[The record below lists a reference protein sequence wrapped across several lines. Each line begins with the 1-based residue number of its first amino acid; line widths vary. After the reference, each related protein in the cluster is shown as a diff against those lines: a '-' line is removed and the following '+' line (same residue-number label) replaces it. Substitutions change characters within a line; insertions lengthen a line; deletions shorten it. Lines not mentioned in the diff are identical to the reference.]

1 MKIQTSL
8 FDILTDNKNSEFNLR
23 TLNDLELLSKIKGLL
38 YIPEYITK
46 EEHVLLWQSVNS
58 ENWLGDLK
66 RRVQHYGY
74 KYNYRARFIDY
85 TMKIE
90 DLPEW
95 VMPLANNLHK
105 EEYMPVIPDQLIV
118 NEYKPGQ
125 GIASHI
131 DCEPCF
137 GDTIISLSLGSTCVM
152 DFINKET
159 KEKVE
164 VLLEPRSLVVLKD
177 DARYL
182 WTHGIT
188 GKKADN
194 FKGVKHNRKTRI
206 SLTFR
211 NVILNSSENKYLK
224 CNV

>member
-1 MKIQTSL
+1 MQTSL
-8 FDILTDNKNSEFNLR
+8 FDNSASEKKTTEFI
-23 TLNDLELLSKIKGLL
+23 TKSLNDLALLSKIKGLL

-46 EEHVLLWQSVNS
+46 EEHASFWQAVNA

-74 KYNYRARFIDY
+74 KYDYKARFIDY
-85 TMKIE
+85 TMKIG

-95 VMPLANNLHK
+95 VMPLAKKLHK

-118 NEYKPGQ
+118 NEYNQGQ
-125 GIASHI
+125 GIASHV

-194 FKGVKHNRKTRI
+194 FRGVKHERKTRI

-211 NVILNSSENKYLK
+211 NVRLNSCETNK
-224 CNV
+224 

>member
-1 MKIQTSL
+1 MQMSL
-8 FDILTDNKNSEFNLR
+8 FDRLPEEKR
-23 TLNDLELLSKIKGLL
+23 TLVEKVKSLNELTMLSKVKGLS
-38 YIPEYITK
+38 YIPEYITN
-46 EEHVLLWQSVNS
+46 EEQTSFWKSINS

-74 KYNYRARFIDY
+74 KYDYKARFIDY
-85 TMKIE
+85 SMKIGE
-90 DLPEW
+90 LPEW
-95 VMPLANNLHK
+95 TMLLAKKLHQDG
-105 EEYMPVIPDQLIV
+105 YMSAIPDQLIV

-137 GDTIISLSLGSTCVM
+137 GDTIISLSLGSTCLM

-164 VLLEPRSLVVLKD
+164 VFLEPRSLVVLKD

-188 GKKADN
+188 AKKSDY
-194 FKGVKHNRKTRI
+194 FKGQKHERSTRI

-211 NVILNSSENKYLK
+211 NVLLNTCAIRN
-224 CNV
+224 

>member
-1 MKIQTSL
+1 MQISL
-8 FDILTDNKNSEFNLR
+8 FENPVTEKKTSVISPK
-23 TLNDLELLSKIKGLL
+23 TLNDLALLSKVKGLL

-46 EEHVLLWQSVNS
+46 EEHASFWQSVNA

-74 KYNYRARFIDY
+74 KYDYKARFIDY
-85 TMKIE
+85 SMKIGE
-90 DLPEW
+90 LPEW
-95 VMPLANNLHK
+95 VTPLAKKLYQ
-105 EEYMPVIPDQLIV
+105 EGYMPAIPDQLII
-118 NEYKPGQ
+118 NEYKQGQ
-125 GIASHI
+125 GIASHV

-159 KEKVE
+159 KEKVK

-177 DARYL
+177 DARYQ

-188 GKKADN
+188 GKKSDY
-194 FKGVKHNRKTRI
+194 FKGLKHERTTRI

-211 NVILNSSENKYLK
+211 NVILNTCATKK
-224 CNV
+224 

>member
-1 MKIQTSL
+1 MQISL
-8 FDILTDNKNSEFNLR
+8 FDNPATEKKISEINPK
-23 TLNDLELLSKIKGLL
+23 TLNDLASLSKIKGLL

-46 EEHVLLWQSVNS
+46 EEHESFWQSVNA

-74 KYNYRARFIDY
+74 KYDYKARFIDY
-85 TMKIE
+85 SMKIGE
-90 DLPEW
+90 LPEW
-95 VMPLANNLHK
+95 VIPFAKKLYQ
-105 EEYMPVIPDQLIV
+105 EGYMPAIPDQLIV
-118 NEYKPGQ
+118 NEYKQGQ

-152 DFINKET
+152 EFTNKKT
-159 KEKVE
+159 GEKIE

-182 WTHGIT
+182 WTHGIK
-188 GKKADN
+188 GKKADF
-194 FKGVKHNRKTRI
+194 FKGVKYERTTRI

-211 NVILNSSENKYLK
+211 NVILNTCAIKK
-224 CNV
+224 

>member
-1 MKIQTSL
+1 MQISL
-8 FDILTDNKNSEFNLR
+8 FDSPATEKTASEIKPK
-23 TLNDLELLSKIKGLL
+23 TLNDFVILSKIKGLL
-38 YIPEYITK
+38 YIPDYITK
-46 EEHVLLWQSVNS
+46 EKHAFFWQSVNA

-74 KYNYRARFIDY
+74 KYDYKFRFIDY
-85 TMKIE
+85 SMKIGE
-90 DLPEW
+90 LPEW
-95 VMPLANNLHK
+95 VAPLAEKLYQDG
-105 EEYMPVIPDQLIV
+105 YMPATPDQLIV
-118 NEYKPGQ
+118 NEYKQGQ
-125 GIASHI
+125 GIASHV

-177 DARYL
+177 EARYL

-188 GKKADN
+188 GKKSDY
-194 FKGVKHNRKTRI
+194 FKGQKHERATRI

-211 NVILNSSENKYLK
+211 NVILNTCATRK
-224 CNV
+224 

>member
-1 MKIQTSL
+1 MQLSL
-8 FDILTDNKNSEFNLR
+8 FDSPMINNKSSEDNGKSR
-23 TLNDLELLSKIKGLL
+23 NDLALLSKIDGLF
-38 YIPEYITK
+38 YIPEYIT
-46 EEHVLLWQSVNS
+46 EEDHAAFWQSVNA

-74 KYNYRARFIDY
+74 KYNYKARYIDY
-85 TMKIE
+85 SMKIGE
-90 DLPEW
+90 LPEW
-95 VMPLANNLHK
+95 VLPLAKRLHQ
-105 EEYMPVIPDQLIV
+105 EGYMPAIPDQLIV
-118 NEYKPGQ
+118 NEYKQGQ

-159 KEKVE
+159 KEKVD
-164 VLLEPRSLVVLKD
+164 VLLEPRSLVVLKG

-182 WTHGIT
+182 WTHGIA
-188 GKKADN
+188 GKKADH
-194 FKGVKHNRKTRI
+194 FRGERHERTTRI

-211 NVILNSSENKYLK
+211 NVILNSYERH
-224 CNV
+224 

>member
-1 MKIQTSL
+1 MQMSL
-8 FDILTDNKNSEFNLR
+8 FENPATEKKTSVISPN
-23 TLNDLELLSKIKGLL
+23 TLNDLALLSKVKGLL

-46 EEHVLLWQSVNS
+46 EEHDSFWQSVNA
-58 ENWLGDLK
+58 EHWLGDLK

-74 KYNYRARFIDY
+74 KYDYKARFIDY
-85 TMKIE
+85 SMKIGE
-90 DLPEW
+90 LPEW
-95 VMPLANNLHK
+95 IKPFAKKLY
-105 EEYMPVIPDQLIV
+105 EDGYMPAIPDQLIV

-152 DFINKET
+152 DFINKDT

-164 VLLEPRSLVVLKD
+164 VLLEPRSLVVLKN

-182 WTHGIT
+182 WTHGIA
-188 GKKADN
+188 GKKADY
-194 FKGVKHNRKTRI
+194 FKGQKYKRTIRI

-211 NVILNSSENKYLK
+211 NVILNSCATTK
-224 CNV
+224 